1 MEIVCQGCSAK
12 LNVPDEKIPEGQRV
26 SIKCP
31 KCQHKGVIDFSQRAS
46 PDMTPSLGHPD
57 EALSVMD
64 ELDAGEDWGGDA
76 LEFYGE
82 HEKLALVLDP
92 DAQNRNSIMAVLNGL
107 GYRSLKD
114 EDAKSALKKLRLHAF
129 DVVSLSDGFDQVP
142 VEKSPVMTYINR
154 LSMSIRR
161 RMFLMLISGRFKT
174 MDRLSAFAMS
184 ANLVVNEND
193 VGRLD
198 RIVGMAISD
207 NEKFYKVFTD
217 TLKEMGRA

>member
-1 MEIVCQGCSAK
+1 MEIVCENCRAK
-12 LNVPDEKIPEGQRV
+12 LNIPDEKIPEGQRV

-31 KCQHKGVIDFSQRAS
+31 KCQHKGVIDPSERAS
-46 PDMTPSLGHPD
+46 PGMTPDVGDPD
-57 EALSVMD
+57 EPLAFMN
-64 ELDAGEDWGGDA
+64 ELGGSEDWGGDA
-76 LEFYGE
+76 LESYGE

-92 DAQNRNSIMAVLNGL
+92 DAQTRDIIKAVLDGL
-107 GYRSLKD
+107 GYRSLMD

-142 VEKSPVMTYINR
+142 VEESPVTTYINR

-174 MDRLSAFAMS
+174 MDRLTAFAMS
-184 ANLVVNEND
+184 ANLVVNPKD
-193 VGRLD
+193 VNRLD

>member
-1 MEIVCQGCSAK
+1 MEIVCEGCSTK

-31 KCQHKGVIDFSQRAS
+31 KCQHKVVIDPSERAS
-46 PDMTPSLGHPD
+46 PDMTPHMGDLD
-57 EALSVMD
+57 EPLAVMD
-64 ELDAGEDWGGDA
+64 ESGAGEDLGGDA
-76 LEFYGE
+76 LESYGE
-82 HEKLALVLDP
+82 DENLALVLDP
-92 DAQNRNSIMAVLNGL
+92 DAQNRNRIKAVLDEL
-107 GYRSLKD
+107 GYRSLMD
-114 EDAKSALKKLRLHAF
+114 EDAKSALKKMRLHAF

-142 VEKSPVMTYINR
+142 VEESPVTTYINR

-174 MDRLSAFAMS
+174 MDRLTAFAMS

-193 VGRLD
+193 VNRLD

-207 NEKFYKVFTD
+207 NKKFYKVFTD